1 MNKIVHGTKLLVDQ
15 SDVRQLVV
23 YEIVK
28 LCVVQM
34 DERLYYGQNTCA
46 ICHINTFPEPNEEG
60 GCVTAGAGPWQQNT
74 NLLEFAAQCAQV
86 VEAAAVSSPLN

>member
-28 LCVVQM
+28 LIMCSV
-34 DERLYYGQNTCA
+34 DR
-46 ICHINTFPEPNEEG
+46 
-60 GCVTAGAGPWQQNT
+60 
-74 NLLEFAAQCAQV
+74 
-86 VEAAAVSSPLN
+86 